1 MSGARG
7 TVRKYFDV
15 GPTSVSASSV
25 YSGGSTGYS
34 VGIADWNSNVNYW
47 LTPLTNG
54 AGDNQRVGQSIAVET
69 LDLRV
74 KISSDSTALNQAL
87 RMIVFADNE
96 CDGAPPNLSDLL
108 TQSTV
113 ATGAFQS
120 FLNPAYFGRFK
131 IIEDKVFDW
140 SQLPGTHP
148 LYHES
153 HHDMKGHQVRWDT
166 TESAAIANA
175 RKGHI
180 FIYFI
185 YEARSVAAGG
195 VPTIATANPPAVQ
208 FTSRIRYRDE

>member
-25 YSGGSTGYS
+25 YSGGATGYA

-120 FLNPAYFGRFK
+120 FLNPAYFGP
-131 IIEDKVFDW
+131 IQD
-140 SQLPGTHP
+140 H
-148 LYHES
+148 
-153 HHDMKGHQVRWDT
+153 
-166 TESAAIANA
+166 
-175 RKGHI
+175 
-180 FIYFI
+180 
-185 YEARSVAAGG
+185 
-195 VPTIATANPPAVQ
+195 
-208 FTSRIRYRDE
+208 